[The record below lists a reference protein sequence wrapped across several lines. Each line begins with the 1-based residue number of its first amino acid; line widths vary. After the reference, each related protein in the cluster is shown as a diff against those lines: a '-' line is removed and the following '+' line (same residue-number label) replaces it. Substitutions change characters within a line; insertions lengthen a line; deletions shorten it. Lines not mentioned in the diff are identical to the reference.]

1 MTIERWLGI
10 LSLDNREVTM
20 APKDRSRD
28 VVQGTLDMLLLKA
41 LSLTPMHGW
50 GITNRIEQIT
60 NGVLTVNPGSL
71 YPALERLQ
79 DRGWITADW
88 ETTESGRN
96 AKYYTLTAA
105 GRRRLG
111 TETETWRRMAA
122 AIEAVLR
129 TT

>member
-1 MTIERWLGI
+1 MT
-10 LSLDNREVTM
+10 
-20 APKDRSRD
+20 PKDRSRD
-28 VVQGTLDMLLLKA
+28 VVQGTLDMLVLKA

-50 GITNRIEQIT
+50 GITQRIDQIT
-60 NGVLTVNPGSL
+60 DGVLTVNPGSL

-79 DRGWITADW
+79 DRGWITAAW

-96 AKYYTLTAA
+96 AKYYKLTAA

-111 TETETWRRMAA
+111 AETESGRRMAA

>member
-1 MTIERWLGI
+1 
-10 LSLDNREVTM
+10 M
-20 APKDRSRD
+20 APKDRGRD

-60 NGVLTVNPGSL
+60 DGVLTLNPGSL

-96 AKYYTLTAA
+96 AKYYKLTAA

>member
-1 MTIERWLGI
+1 MT
-10 LSLDNREVTM
+10 
-20 APKDRSRD
+20 PQDRSRD
-28 VVQGTLDMLLLKA
+28 VVQGTLDMLVLKA

-50 GITNRIEQIT
+50 GITNRIQQIT
-60 NGVLTVNPGSL
+60 KGVLTVNPGSL

-88 ETTESGRN
+88 DTTESGRK
-96 AKYYTLTAA
+96 AKYYRLTAA

-111 TETETWRRMAA
+111 METESWRRMAA

>member
-1 MTIERWLGI
+1 MT
-10 LSLDNREVTM
+10 
-20 APKDRSRD
+20 PQDRSRD

-60 NGVLTVNPGSL
+60 KGVLTVNPGSL

-79 DRGWITADW
+79 DRGWITAAWD
-88 ETTESGRN
+88 TTESGRK
-96 AKYYTLTAA
+96 AKYYKLTAA

-111 TETETWRRMAA
+111 AETETWRRMSA
-122 AIEAVLR
+122 AIEAVLK
-129 TT
+129 TS